1 MPLRDIAL
9 TLLIVGIGLYAFRKH
24 HLAVLLWAWLSLM
37 YPQRMSWGF
46 AYDLPFAQM
55 AAILVFVIFV
65 VSKERQPFPR
75 DTLAKLMVAWYL
87 WMCVTS
93 LVTFNVPAD
102 VFDYW
107 TKVTKIYVML
117 FITLMMLHGRQHI
130 MLLVWVIVLSLG
142 FYGLKGGVHMAT
154 GGSAVHGPPGSF
166 IEVSNHLAVALVITL
181 PLMYFLAHEQG
192 NKWLRW
198 GLYVV
203 MAATVLA
210 AFGTGSRGAFLGV
223 LAAGAFLGLKSKHRL
238 LTIIG
243 GGAVLIGLIAFMPE
257 QWVERMSGISTH
269 EDHSAQSRLYT
280 WRMIWNLALHNP
292 LTGGGFLV
300 TENPATW
307 HRYAVTAWLLPYSPH
322 SIYFQ
327 VLSEHGF
334 VGLGLYLSIWIA
346 AWRRCSFLIKRAV
359 SPETAWIGHL
369 ARMIQPSIIGFL
381 VGGAFVNL
389 AHFDLPLYIVSLVI
403 LCEVEFRRHAAASG
417 AGAAKVHPSAPDA
430 PQRPALR

>member
-9 TLLIVGIGLYAFRKH
+9 TLLVVGIGLYAFRKH

-37 YPQRMSWGF
+37 YPQRMTFGF

-65 VSKERQPFPR
+65 VSKERQPYPR
-75 DTLAKLMVAWYL
+75 DNLAWLLVAWYL
-87 WMCVTS
+87 WMCLTS
-93 LVTFNVPAD
+93 LVSFNVPAD

-107 TKVTKIYVML
+107 TKVTKIYLML
-117 FITLMMLHGRQHI
+117 FITLMMLRGREHI

-166 IEVSNHLAVALVITL
+166 IEVSNHLAVALVITV
-181 PLMYFLAHEQG
+181 PLMYFLAHEQA

-198 GLYVV
+198 GLYGL

-210 AFGTGSRGAFLGV
+210 IFGTGSRGAFLGV
-223 LAAGAFLGLKSKHRL
+223 LAAGVFLGLKSRHRV
-238 LTIIG
+238 LTIVV

-257 QWVERMSGISTH
+257 HWAERMSGITTH

-300 TENPATW
+300 TENPVTW
-307 HRYAVTAWLLPYSPH
+307 YRYAVTEWLKPYSPH

-327 VLSEHGF
+327 VLAEHGF
-334 VGLGLYLSIWIA
+334 VGLGLYLSIWIG
-346 AWRRCSFLIKRAV
+346 AWRRCSSMVKRAV
-359 SPETAWIGHL
+359 TAETAWIGHL

-381 VGGAFVNL
+381 VAGAFVNL
-389 AHFDLPLYIVSLVI
+389 AHFDLPLYIVTLII
-403 LCEVEFRRHAAASG
+403 LCEAELRRQAAAV
-417 AGAAKVHPSAPDA
+417 AARPGIGTPSTTAN